1 MGLNTT
7 LMIGKNMTWFLKN
20 FKIMI
25 FFLKKYQDNDK
36 LYRPQ
41 PHATQ
46 VMDYIGFN
54 KKIYKLFL
62 FN

>member
-1 MGLNTT
+1 
-7 LMIGKNMTWFLKN
+7 MIGKNMTWFLKKLQDN
-20 FKIMI
+20 D
-25 FFLKKYQDNDK
+25 FFLKKYRDNDK

-54 KKIYKLFL
+54 KKFYKLFL